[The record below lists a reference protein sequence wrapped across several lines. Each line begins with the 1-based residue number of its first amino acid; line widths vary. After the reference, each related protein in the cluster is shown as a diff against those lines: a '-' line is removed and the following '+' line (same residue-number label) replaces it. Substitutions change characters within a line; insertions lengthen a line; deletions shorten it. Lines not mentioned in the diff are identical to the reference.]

1 MCFLCCVQAKRG
13 YLVRTEADIPIRC
26 GIVMQ
31 PVSILICSYAP
42 IELIGKAGDRDQPL
56 LPLSRFTT
64 ACHQLLDGLA
74 ALGNGDPPSAS
85 CSSGDIWSA
94 VLRPS
99 DGLAALGN
107 GDPRAGL
114 SGRSAAMLLWLTA
127 MEDGKSAFTEAD
139 DPLTAPFASAG
150 LADCGN
156 GS

>member
-1 MCFLCCVQAKRG
+1 
-13 YLVRTEADIPIRC
+13 
-26 GIVMQ
+26 MQ
-31 PVSILICSYAP
+31 PVSILNCSYAP

-64 ACHQLLDGLA
+64 AYRQLL
-74 ALGNGDPPSAS
+74 
-85 CSSGDIWSA
+85 
-94 VLRPS
+94 

-114 SGRSAAMLLWLTA
+114 SGRSAFMLLWFTDMEEGKPTLTETDDSPA
-127 MEDGKSAFTEAD
+127 VPFASAGLAALGNGDPRAGLSGRSAFMLLWFTDMEEGKPTLTEAD
-139 DPLTAPFASAG
+139 DSPAVPFASAG

>member
-1 MCFLCCVQAKRG
+1 
-13 YLVRTEADIPIRC
+13 
-26 GIVMQ
+26 MQ
-31 PVSILICSYAP
+31 PVMNCSYAP

-64 ACHQLLDGLA
+64 AYHQLLDGLA
-74 ALGNGDPPSAS
+74 ALGNGDPLSAS

-139 DPLTAPFASAG
+139 DPLAVPFASAG

-156 GS
+156 AS